1 MITEQEY
8 LKSLTK
14 LQEREKLSLLASENG
29 KKFLEEYKKAL
40 ETAKK
45 DNKQI
50 FLLFYMVG
58 CDGCNV
64 IKYLLDNNDS
74 IKNILSN
81 YIVLYYNA
89 TQTRSSLVQ
98 KYNIYSYPACLI
110 INDSEKVIKQKLGIK
125 VFDDPSVDFL
135 AWLNS

>member
-98 KYNIYSYPACLI
+98 KYNI
-110 INDSEKVIKQKLGIK
+110 DSEKVIKQKLGIK